1 MDLIYLLKLIV
12 LAIVEGITEFLPVSS
27 TGHLIIFAKLLNVPQ
42 DNFMQLFMIVI
53 QLAAILAV
61 VLLYFQR
68 IWRQFIALLKGNKI
82 ALHFWL
88 KWIAACIPFVVLAVL
103 LDDLIEQY
111 LMSPVTVAAS
121 LFIGGLLLYFG
132 EAYQTATLKNIQL
145 EQISYKQAL
154 GIGMWQCLA
163 LWPGFSRSAS
173 TIIGGWFVGLRT
185 KLAAEFSFF
194 LAIPLMLGASLY
206 SALKFYKHTVLAPTL
221 YNNNLFEQAA
231 GVPFI
236 AKERAINAAADG
248 NWQYIYLAIACVVA
262 FVVALLVVRA
272 FMAYL
277 AKNSLRKMA
286 LYRIAVAILLV
297 LFYIAGWR

>member
-1 MDLIYLLKLIV
+1 MDIIYLIKIII
-12 LAIVEGITEFLPVSS
+12 LAIVEGLTEFLPVSS
-27 TGHLIIFAKLLNVPQ
+27 TGHLIIAARVLDVPQ
-42 DNFMQLFMIVI
+42 DNFMQLFMILV

-61 VLLYFQR
+61 VLLFFKR
-68 IWRQFIALLKGNKI
+68 IWRQFVALLKGNKV

-88 KWIAACIPFVVLAVL
+88 KWILASVPFVVLAVL
-103 LDDLIEQY
+103 FDDIIEHY
-111 LMSPVTVAAS
+111 LMSPITVAAS

-132 EAYQTATLKNIQL
+132 EAYQVDNPKTMQL

-154 GIGMWQCLA
+154 GVGIWQCLA

-185 KLAAEFSFF
+185 KMAAEFSFF
-194 LAIPLMLGASLY
+194 LAMPLMVGASLY
-206 SALKFYKHTVLAPTL
+206 SGLKFYKHHLSGADNVAA
-221 YNNNLFEQAA
+221 NLFEQAA

-236 AKERAINAAADG
+236 AKERAINLAASST
-248 NWQYIYLAIACVVA
+248 WQYFYLAVGCVVA
-262 FVVALLVVRA
+262 FFVALVVVRA
-272 FMAYL
+272 FMRYL

-286 LYRIAVAILLV
+286 LYRIGVAVLLA